1 MSWRDLLLTRMSSVA
16 DFGKVYSYERYD
28 NTNNLQKLKALYMH
42 DDKVQGGFLSLSRGH
57 QETDGGIQGKQR
69 NIELTLFSSWID
81 SDASQVEFD
90 DKIELLLEDS
100 ANDARLSGQWMF
112 KHQNGTL
119 GWQLTSNQPAM
130 FAGVLVH
137 MAKLSTT
144 LYTLN

>member
-1 MSWRDLLLTRMSSVA
+1 MSWRDVLLNRVNAVA
-16 DFGKVYSYERYD
+16 DFGKVYGYERYD
-28 NTNNLQKLKALYMH
+28 NSNNMTALKALYLH
-42 DDKVQGGFLSLSRGH
+42 DEKVQGGFLTLSRGH
-57 QETDGGIQGKQR
+57 QETDGGMQGKQR
-69 NIELTLFSSWID
+69 SVELTLFSSWID
-81 SDASQVEFD
+81 KDASQVTFD
-90 DKIELLLEDS
+90 DKVELLLEDS
-100 ANDARLSGQWMF
+100 ANNARIGDAWMF